1 MKIFIIDN
9 GMGNINSIVNA
20 LKILQFDFEVSDGL
34 KKGLDNCFGMILP
47 GVGAFPF
54 AVQNLKKNSLYDQI
68 EKEVFVNKKPFLGIC
83 LGMQLLAS
91 DSNEQIYTKGF
102 DFINGNIDLINTKSK
117 NFPVP
122 HVGWNQINII
132 KKNILFKDIDNN
144 SNFYFDHSYHFT
156 NIKEEYVYATSKYG
170 IKIVSSIQ
178 KDNIF
183 GVQFHPEKSQ
193 INGLRLLKNFANF
206 AKLSVIKNAK

>member
-1 MKIFIIDN
+1 
-9 GMGNINSIVNA
+9 
-20 LKILQFDFEVSDGL
+20 
-34 KKGLDNCFGMILP
+34 
-47 GVGAFPF
+47 
-54 AVQNLKKNSLYDQI
+54 
-68 EKEVFVNKKPFLGIC
+68 
-83 LGMQLLAS
+83 MQLLAS

-183 GVQFHPEKSQ
+183 GVQFHPEKSHF
-193 INGLRLLKNFANF
+193 NGL
-206 AKLSVIKNAK
+206 KLFRTFLERA